1 MSDPRHV
8 LRIKT
13 NGDGSFVF
21 APDGEPTIVA
31 EIHDAYGDLADF
43 VAWQPERPGQWWL
56 RHGDIAVL
64 GAHNLAVASYY
75 GDNIR
80 LHGTPQDYFNAHQS
94 GVCVLLWSA
103 PLDGLFDG
111 VGMIQCHS
119 PDLQKGLVTA
129 LRRWEPSITV
139 QRGSRHAA

>member
-1 MSDPRHV
+1 MSAV
-8 LRIKT
+8 QILQVKT
-13 NGDGSFVF
+13 HTDGSFVF
-21 APDGEPTIVA
+21 DRQGELALVA
-31 EIHDAYGDLADF
+31 KIHDAHGDLTDL

-64 GAHNLAVASYY
+64 GAHNLAVAAYY
-75 GDNIR
+75 GDGIR
-80 LHGTPQDYFNAHQS
+80 LHGTPQDYFSTHQS

-119 PDLQKGLVTA
+119 PDLQKRLETA
-129 LRRWEPSITV
+129 LRRWEPPITV
-139 QRGSRHAA
+139 QRGSCHAA